1 MHPLLENAVPTI
13 LRKPRDSKLLISIN
27 RKQRI
32 EKFNNKNQLL
42 IRHPRFPEIIMS
54 RGQRQ
59 SRIVKRLSGVLV
71 KYGRD
76 VFLWGAAGAVEP
88 IRAANGAAMQ
98 ID

>member
-59 SRIVKRLSGVLV
+59 SRIVKRLSGLLDNLV
-71 KYGRD
+71 GMF
-76 VFLWGAAGAVEP
+76 FLWGATGEVEP
-88 IRAANGAAMQ
+88 IRATKDVAMQ
-98 ID
+98 IA